1 MLGQEILLRFH
12 TSANEKKKKKKM
24 KFSVKYFTKK
34 MTN

>member
-12 TSANEKKKKKKM
+12 TSANEKKKKKM